1 MNRANLAA
9 LACASLPMGLVM
21 AVPAAHAQAQTA
33 PDLEARLARLEA
45 QLSAQ
50 EQKIAD
56 QSLELLQQRRQIKAQ
71 QEQLDISTSE
81 LTQLRVETDPTLAGL
96 QGRGEP
102 APASQPNL
110 NAPLGTT
117 PQPSAPMPDR
127 PVGQA
132 PAAAPA
138 PPPMAA
144 IPPEATVL
152 SPVRRLTLEPS
163 ADYTYS
169 GSNILVF
176 RGVEIVPGVQ
186 LGVIEASNTLRAA
199 ESVALT
205 ARYGL
210 FRRLEVEA
218 RVPYVWRADRIGV
231 VQQRDTQVRREISL
245 SDQNIG
251 DIELAARYQ
260 INRLRPDRPV
270 FIGALRVKSDSGTS
284 PFTIP
289 RDSFGVA
296 EHLATGSGYWT
307 AEPSLTMIYPTDP
320 AVFFITASALGGLT
334 TKINQTVDGVF
345 LREVIPGGSL
355 SLSLGYGFAVNQRF
369 SYSVAYRH
377 SYLMP
382 TVLKIG
388 TTDVK
393 SKSVQIGGV
402 SLGVSY
408 RLSDRVSISSSFQ
421 FGTTPDAPD
430 TSISFRVP
438 IAF

>member
-9 LACASLPMGLVM
+9 LACASLPMGLIM
-21 AVPAAHAQAQTA
+21 AGPAAGAQAQVS
-33 PDLEARLARLEA
+33 PGLEARLARLEA

-56 QSLELLQQRRQIKAQ
+56 QDLELLQQRRQIKAQ
-71 QEQLDISTSE
+71 QDQLSVRTSE
-81 LTQLRVETDPTLAGL
+81 INPLRVESDTILAAL
-96 QGRGEP
+96 NGRGEP
-102 APASQPNL
+102 VVAAQPSL
-110 NAPLGTT
+110 NAPPGTAA
-117 PQPSAPMPDR
+117 QPAAPMPDQ

-132 PAAAPA
+132 PAAAPVPA
-138 PPPMAA
+138 PMAA
-144 IPPEATVL
+144 TPPEATVL
-152 SPVRRLTLEPS
+152 TPLHHLTLEPS

-199 ESVALT
+199 ESVAMT

-210 FRRLEVEA
+210 LRRLEIEA

-245 SDQNIG
+245 SDQNLG
-251 DIELAARYQ
+251 DVEVAARYQ
-260 INRLRPDRPV
+260 FNRLKPDHPV
-270 FIGALRVKSDSGTS
+270 FIGGLRIKSDTGTS
-284 PFTIP
+284 PFTIG

-296 EHLATGSGYWT
+296 QHLATGSGYWT

-334 TKINQTVDGVF
+334 TNINKTIDGVY
-345 LREVIPGGSL
+345 LRKVIPGGSM

-382 TVLKIG
+382 TVLEIG
-388 TTDVK
+388 TTKVK
-393 SKSVQIGGV
+393 SKSVQIGGL

-408 RLSDRVSISSSFQ
+408 RLSDRVSISTAFQ

>member
-9 LACASLPMGLVM
+9 LACASLPIGFVTAM
-21 AVPAAHAQAQTA
+21 PAAHAQAQVV
-33 PDLEARLARLEA
+33 PSLEARLARLEA

-50 EQKIAD
+50 DQKIAD
-56 QSLELLQQRRQIKAQ
+56 QNLELLQQHRQIKAQ

-81 LTQLRVETDPTLAGL
+81 LTHLRVETDPTLAGL

-102 APASQPNL
+102 MPASQPNL
-110 NAPLGTT
+110 NAPPGTV
-117 PQPSAPMPDR
+117 PQANMPMPDQ

-138 PPPMAA
+138 PTPMAA

-152 SPVRRLTLEPS
+152 TPVHHVTLEPS

-218 RVPYVWRADRIGV
+218 RLPYVWRADRIGV

-245 SDQNIG
+245 ADQDFG

-260 INRLRPDRPV
+260 INRLRPDHPV
-270 FIGALRVKSDSGTS
+270 FIAGLRVKSDTGTS
-284 PFTIP
+284 PFTIG

-334 TKINQTVDGVF
+334 TKINQTIDGVF
-345 LREVIPGGSL
+345 LHKVIPGGSL
-355 SLSLGYGFAVNQRF
+355 SLSLGYGFAVNPRF

-388 TTDVK
+388 TSEVK
-393 SKSVQIGGV
+393 SKSVQIGGI

-408 RLSDRVSISSSFQ
+408 RLSERVSISSAFQ